1 VEVPVAL
8 DMRLLRSPKEPPLFA
23 IGVAIS
29 VVAWLVLAVTI
40 VGALYGCVILAFI
53 LFAHAL
59 FLAHVKGN
67 GVRISERQLPHLYA
81 RVTVAAEKL
90 GMAQV
95 PDVYLLQSGGLLNAF
110 ATKLLSRN
118 FVIIYSSL
126 ADSCQDSRQLDFI
139 IGHELGHLAAGHLK
153 WNGLLAPYRLVP
165 WLGPAY
171 SRAREYTCDRC
182 GLAVAGDLEQSTR
195 GLAVLAAGG
204 KAAASVDLAAF
215 EEQRLESGSFW
226 MSVMELVSS
235 HPFLCKRA
243 AALREYQRPG
253 TVQPVARNVVAYFL
267 APFFGVA
274 AAPAGGA
281 GAGLMVLAM
290 VGFLS
295 AMGIFGVRKYI
306 EAAKQASF
314 GGQENAIGTD
324 SAAVNPYA
332 TPRSMVLPLGS
343 AVDYTSTT
351 PRPPPPGRLDPNRR
365 RVTPQP

>member
-1 VEVPVAL
+1 MAL

-23 IGVAIS
+23 IGVAVS
-29 VVAWLVLAVTI
+29 VIAWIALAVTI
-40 VGALYGCVILAFI
+40 VGLFYGALILVFI

-59 FLAHVKGN
+59 FLANVKGN
-67 GVRISERQLPHLYA
+67 GVRISERQLPQLYA
-81 RVTVAAEKL
+81 QVKAAAEKL
-90 GMAQV
+90 GMSQV

-126 ADSCQDSRQLDFI
+126 ADACQDPRQLDFI
-139 IGHELGHLAAGHLK
+139 LAHELGHLAAGHLK
-153 WNGLLAPYRLVP
+153 WNALLAPYRLVP

-182 GLAVAGDLEQSTR
+182 GLAVASDLEQSTR

-204 KAAASVDLAAF
+204 RHAASVDLAAF

-253 TVQPVARNVVAYFL
+253 TVEPVSRNVFAYIL
-267 APFFGVA
+267 APLFGIA
-274 AAPAGGA
+274 AAPTGGA
-281 GAGLMVLAM
+281 GAGMMVLAM
-290 VGFLS
+290 VGVLS
-295 AMGIFGVRKYI
+295 AMAIFGARKYI
-306 EAAKQASF
+306 EAAKHADLGAEQSPF
-314 GGQENAIGTD
+314 GTAGAT
-324 SAAVNPYA
+324 SNPYGN
-332 TPRSMVLPLGS
+332 TRSMVLPLGS
-343 AVDYTSTT
+343 AGDDSP
-351 PRPPPPGRLDPNRR
+351 PRPPPPGRFDPNRR
-365 RVTPQP
+365 RIAPQP